1 MLRLLLVLAL
11 TRALCP
17 DAAPAQRPVVP
28 RDGRIIIPDRSRI
41 LIPDARI
48 QPRAESAAASA
59 LASTPAS
66 TPQLQQHVVRREQ
79 IDRALGTRSNAEI
92 RVVRPSGQ
100 VALPAGQA
108 SVPLRPGEWIVRK
121 TADIAVLAPQVSRN
135 PASGTTPKILA
146 GSLPIEYLTVDSA
159 GTVSVF
165 VPRVVLQGGGLVYD
179 GAAHL
184 FRGAAYVGIEE
195 KGRLTAPPRA
205 LASPLAMLLTLSRP
219 GDIAP
224 ATLAVRHTG
233 LEYVPIQLSTR
244 AGDSLQLRVQATG
257 DSAGVDVPLPIY
269 TPHLSLHVAP
279 RTIEGFGLAT
289 TQLSVA
295 LPPGLTSR
303 DTVLVR
309 LESPDLQLS
318 PSTINAVANGS
329 NTITVR
335 SGMPGAH
342 EITAT
347 ADGMA
352 PSSQPVRFAWPW
364 IFLSAAVAGILLAGW
379 ARRSDNRRQS
389 FSRAVA
395 KGAPFGLLAA
405 IAAAI
410 GIDRVGLKLAG
421 QPLSWA
427 AVAVIAVFGAWAG
440 RKVFEL
446 RT

>member
-1 MLRLLLVLAL
+1 MPRLLLLLAL
-11 TRALCP
+11 VYALSP
-17 DAAPAQRPVVP
+17 SATLAQRAPIP
-28 RDGRIIIPDRSRI
+28 RDGRIIVLDRSRI
-41 LIPDARI
+41 LVPDARI
-48 QPRAESAAASA
+48 QPRAETAAASA
-59 LASTPAS
+59 
-66 TPQLQQHVVRREQ
+66 PQLQQHVVRREQ
-79 IDRALGTRSNAEI
+79 IDRALGTRANAEI

-100 VALPAGQA
+100 VALPASQT
-108 SVPLRPGEWIVRK
+108 SVTLKPGEWIVRK
-121 TADIAVLAPQVSRN
+121 TADTAVLAPQVSRN
-135 PASGTTPKILA
+135 PASEGSSRTLA
-146 GSLPIEYLTVDSA
+146 GVLPVEYLTVDSA

-179 GAAHL
+179 AAARV
-184 FRGAAYVGIEE
+184 FRGSAYVGIED
-195 KGRLTAPPRA
+195 KGRLAAPPRE
-205 LASPLAMLLTLSRP
+205 LASPLAMLLTLSRA

-224 ATLAVRHTG
+224 AALAVKHTG

-244 AGDSLQLRVQATG
+244 AADSLQLHVQATG

-279 RTIEGFGLAT
+279 RSIEGFGLAT
-289 TQLSVA
+289 TQVSVA

-318 PSTINAVANGS
+318 PSSITAVANGS

-335 SGMPGAH
+335 SGMPGEH

-352 PSSQPVRFAWPW
+352 PSSQSLRFAWPW
-364 IFLSAAVAGILLAGW
+364 VFVSAAIAGILLAGW
-379 ARRSDNRRQS
+379 ARHSDNRRQS
-389 FSRAVA
+389 LGRALV

-410 GIDRVGLKLAG
+410 GIDLVGLKLAG

-427 AVAVIAVFGAWAG
+427 AVALIAAFGAWLG
-440 RKVFEL
+440 RKVFDA
-446 RT
+446 RAA